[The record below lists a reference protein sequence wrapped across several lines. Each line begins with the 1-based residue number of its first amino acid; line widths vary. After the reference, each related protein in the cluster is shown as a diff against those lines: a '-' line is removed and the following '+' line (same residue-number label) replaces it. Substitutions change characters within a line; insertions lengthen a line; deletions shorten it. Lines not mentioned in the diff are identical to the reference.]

1 MSQLPATGLARARH
15 MLESS
20 GRFPG
25 GALPRDIADSWLRS
39 LEHGLDP
46 LARSDAL
53 VLEQTDLDRVRERHG
68 QLLRFARPEMELL
81 YDQIS
86 GSNFMIAL
94 GSPDGVVLDT
104 LSDRQFQDTD
114 AGRAVIPASVWT
126 EAVRGTNALGL
137 SIATGRPAQVYGG
150 EHFYRCHADVSC
162 ISAPIHDGRGG
173 IAGILDAS
181 SGFSARQQ
189 HTAALVQMSAANIEN
204 GLLRADNDSRIVL
217 QFHPRAEYLTTL
229 SAGIL
234 VLEDDFTL
242 RSVNRKGV
250 KLLAGIDDLIGRP
263 FEAVFE
269 KRFEEIAG
277 ALVRGETLR
286 LRDRLGSTVTM
297 RCVANRRAFRLAGG
311 QSRRPPGPPPPAP
324 SQLRPAPAQPA
335 CPPPLHVAEDA
346 GLRDQFALL
355 PEVLRRGLP
364 VHLIGETGTGKEL
377 AARHVHAASG
387 RRGEFVPVNCGAV
400 PDSLFV
406 SELFGYAEGA
416 FTDGRKGGADGLALA
431 ADGGTLFLDEVADIP
446 PAAQSALLRFLDAHE
461 VRRVGETRVRTVDVQ
476 IVSAT
481 NIDLAEAVAQGR
493 FRRDLMYRLQ
503 GYVIALPRLAD
514 RSDFAELVAHLLSA
528 IDPQQSIDPDAVAL
542 LRRRP
547 WPGNIREL
555 KAVLTMLSIRAAG
568 APIDAALVGAA
579 ARTEPMAAD
588 DPCPHCAGVY
598 WKERQCRLIRDTIR
612 QADGNISEAA
622 RQLGLSRTTLY
633 KHLLA

>member
-15 MLESS
+15 MLEST

-39 LEHGLDP
+39 LANGLDP
-46 LARSDAL
+46 LARSEAMVLDQTAL
-53 VLEQTDLDRVRERHG
+53 RQARDRHEQLM
-68 QLLRFARPEMELL
+68 RFARPEMEML

-94 GSPDGVVLDT
+94 GSPDGMVLET
-104 LSDRQFQDTD
+104 LSDQHFLDTD
-114 AGRAVIPASVWT
+114 AGRAVIPASLWT

-137 SIATGRPAQVYGG
+137 SLATGRPAQVYGG
-150 EHFYRCHADVSC
+150 EHFFRCHADVSC

-204 GLLRADNDSRIVL
+204 CLLRADNDNRIVL
-217 QFHPRAEYLTTL
+217 QFHPRPEYLATL

-234 VLEDDFTL
+234 VLEDDFSI
-242 RSVNRKGV
+242 RAVNRKGLH
-250 KLLAGIDDLIGRP
+250 LLAGIDGLVGRP
-263 FEAVFE
+263 FDGVFE
-269 KRFEEIAG
+269 KPFEALAA

-286 LRDRLGSTVTM
+286 LRDRLGSMVAV
-297 RCVANRRAFRLAGG
+297 RCVANRRAFGLAGAR
-311 QSRRPPGPPPPAP
+311 QIPPARTEP
-324 SQLRPAPAQPA
+324 ARPAPRLAASPA
-335 CPPPLHVAEDA
+335 ASPDGVRHDPV
-346 GLRDQFALL
+346 LRDQLALV
-355 PEVLRRGLP
+355 PEVARRGLP
-364 VHLIGETGTGKEL
+364 IHLFGETGTGKEL
-377 AARHVHAASG
+377 AARHVHAVSG
-387 RRGEFVPVNCGAV
+387 RSGAFVPVNCGAV
-400 PDSLFV
+400 PDGLFV

-446 PAAQSALLRFLDAHE
+446 PPAQSALLRFLDARE
-461 VRRVGETRVRTVDVQ
+461 VRRVGETRARTVDVQ

-481 NIDLAEAVAQGR
+481 NVDLAEAVAAGR

-503 GYVIALPRLAD
+503 GYVVALPRLAD
-514 RSDFAELVAHLLSA
+514 RSDFDDLVAHLLAA
-528 IDPQQSIDPDAVAL
+528 IDPRQAITAEAVAL

-547 WPGNIREL
+547 WAGNVREL
-555 KAVLTMLSIRAAG
+555 KATLTLLSIRAAG
-568 APIDAALVGAA
+568 APIDAALVEADAQPTADGA
-579 ARTEPMAAD
+579 
-588 DPCPHCAGVY
+588 DPPCTHCTGVY
-598 WKERQCRLIRDTIR
+598 WKERQCRLIRDTVR
-612 QADGNISEAA
+612 RSAGNISEAA

-633 KHLLA
+633 KHLLD